1 MTYQERRELH
11 KMKRRLNNYQYGNV
25 DFILG
30 SAAVVERLWSI
41 ADRLID
47 GERNSTSPLLMESL
61 LFLRSN
67 RIYWDIELVRTAFN
81 AVRSQIATQKMEE
94 KAEYEEDTW

>member
-11 KMKRRLNNYQYGNV
+11 KKKRRLDNDQYGNV

-41 ADRLID
+41 VDRLVD
-47 GERNSTSPLLMESL
+47 GYRNNISPLLMEAL
-61 LFLRSN
+61 IFLREN
-67 RIYWDIELVRTAFN
+67 RSYWDLELVRTAFN
-81 AVRSQIATQKMEE
+81 AVRSHIVTQKM
-94 KAEYEEDTW
+94 